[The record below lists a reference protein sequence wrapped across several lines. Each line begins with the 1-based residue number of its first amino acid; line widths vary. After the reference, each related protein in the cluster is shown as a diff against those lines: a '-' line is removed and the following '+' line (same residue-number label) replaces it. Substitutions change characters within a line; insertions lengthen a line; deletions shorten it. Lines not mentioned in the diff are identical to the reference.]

1 MNSDTNYATAAS
13 GTDAIPDIQRTSWR
27 THDDVGAAVAEAVSN
42 VTGRAPTDLEP
53 LQYTV
58 DVDALHA
65 LCSTAET
72 DHLELTFS
80 YEGVEVRV
88 TSHGDVE
95 VTT

>member
-1 MNSDTNYATAAS
+1 MNSDTNYATATS
-13 GTDAIPDIQRTSWR
+13 GTDPIPDVQRTSWR
-27 THDDVGAAVAEAVSN
+27 TYDDVGAAVAEAVSD

-65 LCSTAET
+65 LCATTET
-72 DHLELTFS
+72 DSLELTFS

-88 TSHGDVE
+88 TSHGAVE

>member
-1 MNSDTNYATAAS
+1 MNSDTNHASAAS
-13 GTDAIPDIQRTSWR
+13 GVDTIPDIQRTSWR
-27 THDDVGAAVAEAVSN
+27 TYDNVGAAVAETVAD
-42 VTGRAPTDLEP
+42 VTGRAPTDLKP

-72 DHLELTFS
+72 DHFELTFS

-88 TSHGDVE
+88 TNHGVVE
-95 VTT
+95 VSK